1 MICGQAISM
10 GLFLIVDAPICTSIQ
25 PTVLGVAKNEHLEIS
40 CDVDANP
47 KDLKFH
53 WTFNNKTRNI
63 NYQNEDTRFSSSK
76 QSNSANEA
84 GNKHLTSYITNGTSS
99 ILTYTPG
106 QVT

>member
-1 MICGQAISM
+1 MICGQVILID
-10 GLFLIVDAPICTSIQ
+10 LFLFLDAPICTSIQ

-63 NYQNEDTRFSSSK
+63 NYQNEDTRFSK

-84 GNKHLTSYITNGTSS
+84 GNKPLTSYITNGTRS

>member
-1 MICGQAISM
+1 MICGQTISID
-10 GLFLIVDAPICTSIQ
+10 LFLFVDSPICTSIQ

-63 NYQNEDTRFSSSK
+63 NYQNEDTRFSK

-84 GNKHLTSYITNGTSS
+84 GNKPLTSYITNGTRST
-99 ILTYTPG
+99 LTYTPG
-106 QVT
+106 QVTS